1 MAHQVI
7 LEEAA
12 AGRLMREVQDHC
24 LKLRGLSSRD
34 LGGLRIAPIF
44 DEVMRFA
51 MLNDLGELTS
61 AQVCRLLHIQV
72 QLCGA
77 SAYMANCAWQ
87 RAVRFAEAM
96 DSRHAAKAGEQKAA
110 ARHAAKAG
118 EEKAAAAAAA
128 PAEEVVQQNSQPH
141 LPAVAAASPLS
152 AGKPANEAAAPAP
165 KLLVPRP
172 PAWPPP
178 AVSAG
183 RLADADAAA
192 AKPLGPRPPAGPP
205 PEASQ
210 RQGPYSR
217 AFNA

>member
-1 MAHQVI
+1 
-7 LEEAA
+7 
-12 AGRLMREVQDHC
+12 MREVQDHC

-34 LGGLRIAPIF
+34 LGGLRIGPIF

-61 AQVCRLLHIQV
+61 AQLCRLLHIQV

-77 SAYMANCAWQ
+77 SAYMANSAWQ

-110 ARHAAKAG
+110 AGHAAKAG
-118 EEKAAAAAAA
+118 EEKAA

-152 AGKPANEAAAPAP
+152 AGQPANEAAAPAA
-165 KLLVPRP
+165 KLLV
-172 PAWPPP
+172 
-178 AVSAG
+178 
-183 RLADADAAA
+183 
-192 AKPLGPRPPAGPP
+192 PRPPAGPP